1 MAIPTT
7 QIADAILLKASELR
21 LAAGILRTDG
31 RSADA
36 NDADQEA
43 LNCEN
48 KAHALKAGT
57 AAFTH
62 FPTTDQLNQLQ
73 KDCADLQVAIDTST
87 AANNTAASLN
97 KVASAASKTRQS
109 VPASSI
115 T

>member
-1 MAIPTT
+1 MAIPVT
-7 QIADAILLKASELR
+7 QIADTLLQKASELR
-21 LAAGILRTDG
+21 LAAGTLRVHG
-31 RSADA
+31 RMADA

-43 LNCEN
+43 FDCEN

-62 FPTTDQLNQLQ
+62 FPTAAELNQLQ
-73 KDCADLQVAIDTST
+73 MDCADLQVAIDMST

-97 KVASAASKTRQS
+97 NVATAASKASKS